1 MTPLFDTH
9 AHLCDAAF
17 DKDREALLMDLPKRG
32 IGLLMEAA
40 VSLDSIRLVKALIER
55 VPYIYGAAGVHPDA
69 SAAFD
74 TAALDGVAQALKEPK
89 FVALG
94 EIGLDYHYD
103 DMAPREL
110 QRACFA
116 EQLDLA
122 CQLCLPVIVHDR
134 EAHADCLSL
143 LEARRGRLRGVM
155 HCYSGS
161 YETACRLIE
170 LGFYIGFGGALTF
183 KNAVHQRDVASRLP
197 LERLVIETDCPYMT
211 PVPYRGK
218 RNDPSYLSCTRDV
231 LASIRGLDA
240 DELGAILTEN
250 GKRLYGLA

>member
-17 DKDREALLMDLPKRG
+17 DEDREALLMELPKRG

-55 VPYIYGAAGVHPDA
+55 IPYIYGAAGVHPDA

-74 TAALDGVAQALKEPK
+74 TATLDGVAQALKEPK

-161 YETACRLIE
+161 YEDAVR
-170 LGFYIGFGGALTF
+170 YIDMGLYIAFGGALTF
-183 KNAVHQRDVASRLP
+183 KNATKQRDIAGRLP
-197 LERLVIETDCPYMT
+197 MERLVIETDCPYMT
-211 PVPYRGK
+211 PVPYRGS
-218 RNDPSYLSCTRDV
+218 RNDPSLMHYTLKT
-231 LASIRGLDA
+231 LASVRGMDA
-240 DELGAILTEN
+240 DEAAEITTEN
-250 GKRLYGLA
+250 ARALFGIG